1 MLVIT
6 EDAVLKRMVRLVPEV
21 AGVRCTYCKYFVI
34 GSIVGVSAI
43 IAREIIG
50 ILLPADTPAFYILSV
65 ILVYTAGILAS
76 FYGHYRVTF
85 AHIIH
90 KRAVLESIVK
100 FTVIAIIGMIITAI
114 LSWQIRYA
122 LGLERIIGKLLPA
135 FAFGSATVIAS
146 LVTYN
151 LNSRF
156 TFSEAGCESGK
167 ADSKAGENRMVQE
180 GRGK

>member
-1 MLVIT
+1 MT
-6 EDAVLKRMVRLVPEV
+6 
-21 AGVRCTYCKYFVI
+21 GVRCTYCKYFVI

-43 IAREIIG
+43 VVREIIG

-65 ILVYTAGILAS
+65 ILVYAGGILAS

-85 AHIIH
+85 AHIMH
-90 KRAVLESIVK
+90 KRAVLESIGK
-100 FTVIAIIGMIITAI
+100 FTVIAIIGMIITAL

-122 LGLERIIGKLLPA
+122 LGLERVFGKMLPA

-146 LVTYN
+146 LVTYS

-156 TFSEAGCESGK
+156 TFSEAVCGPEKG
-167 ADSKAGENRMVQE
+167 
-180 GRGK
+180 